1 MQERTDPA
9 SPGAAPRRGEQL
21 GRLFDPRS
29 IAVVGAS
36 RDPETLGGRL
46 LPILRQHGYPGAVHL
61 VNPSGAP
68 IAGEPTH
75 PSVATVPGPVDL
87 ALVVVAARRVPEV
100 LEQCGTKGV
109 GAAIVLSSGFSE
121 QDGGEGDRLQR
132 EVAAIARRY
141 GMAVMGPNCEGFL
154 NVAGHVPATFS
165 PAVDLERALEAAPQP
180 GGVAVVSQSGGLG
193 FALFN
198 DGTERKMRFSYV
210 ITTGN
215 EADLDYLDA
224 LDFLVANGR
233 SPVVLCFL
241 EGLGDLGRFRD
252 VAARARSTGTRLV
265 VAKVG
270 RSAAAARA
278 ALAHTAHEVGDPELS
293 AEALSAPGVI
303 AVSDQEELVDVG
315 LALSRAPC
323 WHGGGV
329 AVVSISGGAGAWAAD
344 ACFAAGLDV
353 PIFDEELQVQLRRF
367 MPPYG
372 GAANPVD
379 LTAQALATGG
389 LAPPLELALG
399 SPAVGAAMLVGSFGS
414 PKQLQLEGDALGEL
428 VARSAKP
435 IVVYSYTRPS
445 AASVERFAE
454 AGLAWYPSPARAA
467 RALAALRE

>member
-1 MQERTDPA
+1 VQQRTDPGGDDVA
-9 SPGAAPRRGEQL
+9 PGRGGRL

-46 LPILRQHGYPGAVHL
+46 LPILRQHGYPGTVHL

-75 PSVATVPGPVDL
+75 VSVAALPGPVDL
-87 ALVVVAARRVPEV
+87 ALVVVAARRVPAV
-100 LEQCGTKGV
+100 LEQCGAKGV
-109 GAAIVLSSGFSE
+109 GAAIVFSSGFSE
-121 QDGGEGDRLQR
+121 QAGEEGERLQR
-132 EVAAIARRY
+132 EVTAIARRWP
-141 GMAVMGPNCEGFL
+141 MAVMGPNCEGFL
-154 NVAGHVPATFS
+154 NVAGCVPATFS
-165 PAVDLERALEAAPQP
+165 PAVDLERALEEPPEP

-198 DGTERKMRFSYV
+198 DGTERKMRFSFV

-215 EADLDYLDA
+215 EADLDYLDV

-241 EGLGDLGRFRD
+241 EGLGDPGRFRA
-252 VAARARSTGTRLV
+252 VAARARSAGTRLV

-270 RSAAAARA
+270 GSAAAARA
-278 ALAHTAHEVGDPELS
+278 ALAHTAHDVGDRELS
-293 AEALSAPGVI
+293 AEALGAPGVI

-315 LALSRAPC
+315 LALSLAPR
-323 WHGGGV
+323 WREGGV

-344 ACFAAGLDV
+344 ACVAAGLDV
-353 PIFDEELQVQLRRF
+353 PVFDDELQGQLRRF
-367 MPPYG
+367 MPSYG

-379 LTAQALATGG
+379 LTAQALSTGG

-399 SPAVGAAMLVGSFGS
+399 APAVGAAMLVGSFGG
-414 PKQLQLEGDALGEL
+414 PKQLQLEGDALAEL

-445 AASVERFAE
+445 AESIERFAG